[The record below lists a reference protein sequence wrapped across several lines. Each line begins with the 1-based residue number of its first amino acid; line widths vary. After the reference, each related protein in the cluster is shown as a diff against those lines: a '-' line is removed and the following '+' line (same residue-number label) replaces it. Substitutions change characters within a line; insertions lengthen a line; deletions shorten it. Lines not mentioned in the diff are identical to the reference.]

1 MILILPKESLLKRND
16 LPRRSCGWQRGF
28 EFHGDWINVA
38 GLLYCW
44 IFLFHFGSLTKIK
57 RFSTNS
63 RSRVDE
69 MVVVAGWMADERT
82 TDHAQIVFK
91 SHNECSKET
100 TFRGKVVA
108 EKENLCFTV
117 IESFSRSRVG
127 VISSLLLSTLL
138 LLRVFRSLRETV
150 RSASW

>member
-1 MILILPKESLLKRND
+1 
-16 LPRRSCGWQRGF
+16 
-28 EFHGDWINVA
+28 
-38 GLLYCW
+38 
-44 IFLFHFGSLTKIK
+44 
-57 RFSTNS
+57 
-63 RSRVDE
+63 

-138 LLRVFRSLRETV
+138 LLRVFRSLRETAGRAPGRRIPLSFYV
-150 RSASW
+150 RACNLNREFNGQNETPQRSSFFVLWFITNLLQS